1 MPAFLPS
8 IKDRSMCL
16 ETHMFMG
23 SYRLKDELS
32 EIEQNQTFSYLSSFV
47 ADCNQVVQRRS
58 KNNAK

>member
-1 MPAFLPS
+1 
-8 IKDRSMCL
+8 MCL

-32 EIEQNQTFSYLSSFV
+32 EIEQKQTFSYLSSFV